1 MIRFVEQNIQGVFLV
16 ENFTAQDSRGVFVK
30 TLSVDKLQQ
39 NGFTSPFSESY
50 YSKSFKNVIR
60 GMHFQTPPFEHDK
73 LVYVTEG
80 AILDVILDIR
90 TSSITY
96 GECLSFNLSSFGS
109 SVLIPKGCAHG
120 FLTLSDTAT
129 VVYNVTTEY
138 EPSADKGILWDSFG
152 FNWGIES
159 PIISERDKGFPNF
172 KETHFF

>member
-90 TSSITY
+90 TTKEEKQNRDYTTLLNQSSHPKSIA
-96 GECLSFNLSSFGS
+96 GCL
-109 SVLIPKGCAHG
+109 
-120 FLTLSDTAT
+120 
-129 VVYNVTTEY
+129 
-138 EPSADKGILWDSFG
+138 
-152 FNWGIES
+152 
-159 PIISERDKGFPNF
+159 
-172 KETHFF
+172 